1 LDNRKNIII
10 IIIICYIF
18 QDGKTPI
25 VDRNCAQ
32 MSGQLKWSQELRM
45 KMAFSCK
52 KFKKLSHPV
61 CFNPQAKEMF
71 KKYKELQKDLDVYDL
86 EVYDAWNSTIVDKVK
101 DGLLKHLIRRDPES
115 GALRV
120 NFSNDLSSLLREV
133 TTLKKQFQIW
143 YGRNWHV
150 ISHHFEHLE

>member
-1 LDNRKNIII
+1 
-10 IIIICYIF
+10 
-18 QDGKTPI
+18 
-25 VDRNCAQ
+25 

-120 NFSNDLSSLLREV
+120 NFSEDLSSLLREV

>member
-1 LDNRKNIII
+1 
-10 IIIICYIF
+10 
-18 QDGKTPI
+18 
-25 VDRNCAQ
+25 
-32 MSGQLKWSQELRM
+32 
-45 KMAFSCK
+45 
-52 KFKKLSHPV
+52 
-61 CFNPQAKEMF
+61 MF

-143 YGRNWHV
+143 YAWN
-150 ISHHFEHLE
+150 

>member
-1 LDNRKNIII
+1 
-10 IIIICYIF
+10 
-18 QDGKTPI
+18 
-25 VDRNCAQ
+25 
-32 MSGQLKWSQELRM
+32 
-45 KMAFSCK
+45 MAFSCK

-120 NFSNDLSSLLREV
+120 NFSEDLSSLLREV
-133 TTLKKQFQIW
+133 TTLKKQSQIW
-143 YGRNWHV
+143 YGRNCHV
-150 ISHHFEHLE
+150 I

>member
-1 LDNRKNIII
+1 
-10 IIIICYIF
+10 
-18 QDGKTPI
+18 
-25 VDRNCAQ
+25 
-32 MSGQLKWSQELRM
+32 
-45 KMAFSCK
+45 
-52 KFKKLSHPV
+52 
-61 CFNPQAKEMF
+61 MF
-71 KKYKELQKDLDVYDL
+71 KKYKELQKDLDIYDL

-120 NFSNDLSSLLREV
+120 NFSEDLSSLLREV

-150 ISHHFEHLE
+150 ISHHFEYLE